1 VATIVRPE
9 VTTYQQYIDGEWT
22 GSAAGEIN
30 DWHLLNPLAPF
41 GGYRQSGTGREL
53 GAYGL
58 REYTE
63 VKHIHVDQNV
73 PRRERYFYDVLL
85 G

>member
-1 VATIVRPE
+1 
-9 VTTYQQYIDGEWT
+9 
-22 GSAAGEIN
+22 
-30 DWHLLNPLAPF
+30 
-41 GGYRQSGTGREL
+41 
-53 GAYGL
+53 L

-73 PRRERYFYDVLL
+73 PRQERYFYDVLL